1 MSGSTVRPFSPPALI
16 LALALPGCG
25 MLMGS
30 ASARLAENVSSAIL
44 SQNDIATVRDGAPAY
59 LIMLDG
65 FIAGDPDDPD
75 LLLAGARLYG
85 AYASAF
91 VEDRQRRLRL
101 TARSL
106 EYGRRALCAQ
116 ARPLCEKVDG
126 PFESFAAALS
136 RTRSSDVAALY
147 GFGSAWAGWIEARSE
162 DWGAVA
168 EIPKVEALME
178 RVVALDDSYDRGG
191 AHLYLGVL
199 TNLRPAALGGQPE
212 QGRLHFEQAI
222 EMSDGR
228 NLMAE
233 VLFARYYARNVFDR
247 ALHDRL
253 LTEVL
258 EADPEEPGLTLSNTI
273 AQSQARDLLDE
284 GDEYF

>member
-1 MSGSTVRPFSPPALI
+1 MTGVPPEVA
-16 LALALPGCG
+16 
-25 MLMGS
+25 
-30 ASARLAENVSSAIL
+30 
-44 SQNDIATVRDGAPAY
+44 D
-59 LIMLDG
+59 
-65 FIAGDPDDPD
+65 
-75 LLLAGARLYG
+75 
-85 AYASAF
+85 
-91 VEDRQRRLRL
+91 
-101 TARSL
+101 
-106 EYGRRALCAQ
+106 
-116 ARPLCEKVDG
+116 
-126 PFESFAAALS
+126 AAALS